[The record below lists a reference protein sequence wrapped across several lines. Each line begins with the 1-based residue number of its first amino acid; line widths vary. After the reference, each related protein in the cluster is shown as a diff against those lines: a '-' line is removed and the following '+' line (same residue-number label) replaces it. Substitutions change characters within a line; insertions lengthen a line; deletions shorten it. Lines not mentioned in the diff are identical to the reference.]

1 MLTCALYF
9 VPLCGSKQSSESYYR
24 YQLGDV
30 TIGRPIKLKQLRPS
44 LLEAKHMS
52 VRPTATVFARARAG
66 VFVALLVAFCCLT
79 ANAQSGRR
87 QVKPPP
93 SAPVPTPTPEPT
105 PKPSPKRDEN
115 EVNFLVAA
123 GDRGSF
129 RYAPFTFSD
138 AARDGCA
145 TRLREKTALAVD
157 VSPRELTRNDAIK
170 KAKAGK
176 TTYVVLVT
184 LIEDTMSANSSG
196 DIELE
201 IDYVVFAP
209 ETAKVVASGR
219 TYEASVRKGPVS
231 VGRRGSTLP
240 TYREASVR
248 RAGEDAGERIA
259 KSLHLSDPPPK
270 KSTD

>member
-1 MLTCALYF
+1 
-9 VPLCGSKQSSESYYR
+9 
-24 YQLGDV
+24 
-30 TIGRPIKLKQLRPS
+30 
-44 LLEAKHMS
+44 MS
-52 VRPTATVFARARAG
+52 VRPTATVFG
-66 VFVALLVAFCCLT
+66 VFVALLVAFCCLS

-105 PKPSPKRDEN
+105 PTPAPKRAEN
-115 EVNFLVAA
+115 EFNFFVAA

-145 TRLREKTALAVD
+145 ERLKQKTALAVD

-184 LIEDTMSANSSG
+184 LIEDTMSASSSG

-219 TYEASVRKGPVS
+219 TYESSVRKGPVS
-231 VGRRGSTLP
+231 VGRPRGSNLP
-240 TYREASVR
+240 AYRESLVR